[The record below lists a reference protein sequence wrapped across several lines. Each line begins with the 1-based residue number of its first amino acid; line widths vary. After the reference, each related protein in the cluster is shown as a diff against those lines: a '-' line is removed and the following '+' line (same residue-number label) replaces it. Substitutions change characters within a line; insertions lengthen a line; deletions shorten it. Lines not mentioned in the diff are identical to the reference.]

1 MTGDAQSDPL
11 TLSIFRMAANSILGA
26 RRFTDRF
33 ARGLASDARN
43 QRILEIGSGKAS
55 NGAYP
60 KSYKDDFDSTNI
72 FTQSDINPEYG
83 HEIVDITRMEHEEK
97 FDLILCLNVLEHVFH
112 LEIAVR
118 NLHRA
123 TKQSGLVAVIVPALY
138 PLHDEPHDY
147 WRPTE
152 HGLRR
157 LFSDFKDL
165 EIRNSGLRKLPFMYS
180 VLARK

>member
-1 MTGDAQSDPL
+1 VTGNAQSDPL
-11 TLSIFRMAANSILGA
+11 TLSIFRMAANSVLGA

-33 ARGLASDARN
+33 VRQLASNARN
-43 QRILEIGSGKAS
+43 QRILEIGSGKAT
-55 NGAYP
+55 NGAHL
-60 KSYKDDFDSTNI
+60 KSYKGDFDTTNI
-72 FTQSDINPEYG
+72 FTQSDVNPEHG
-83 HEIVDITRMEHEEK
+83 HEVIDITSMENEEE

-112 LEIAVR
+112 LEIAAR

-123 TKQSGLVAVIVPALY
+123 TKRSGLVAVVVPALY

-165 EIRNSGLRKLPFMYS
+165 EIRNSGIRKLPFMYS